1 LAEEAETLM
10 LENGRAWF
18 LVADGRRARVFIEER
33 RGAALQ
39 TPDGWDLEIEDEDM
53 YEPQDR
59 RPRNS
64 NSVGAGK
71 HAVGNDQSLH
81 EAEEENFLKR
91 LASRL
96 SEAEK
101 RKQFDHLVIAAP
113 PRALGTLR
121 GLLPNAVRSRVRAET
136 PKDIIDEDEPKLR
149 ERLRE
154 LLR

>member
-1 LAEEAETLM
+1 M
-10 LENGRAWF
+10 LENGKAWF
-18 LVADGRRARVFIEER
+18 LIADGRRARVFVEER
-33 RGAALQ
+33 RGALLQ
-39 TPDGWDLEIEDEDM
+39 APDDWNIGIEEEDM

-64 NSVGAGK
+64 NSVGGAK
-71 HAVGNDQSLH
+71 HAVGADQSLH

-91 LASRL
+91 LAGRL
-96 SEAEK
+96 GEAEK
-101 RKQFDHLVIAAP
+101 RRQFDHLVIAAP

-121 GLLPNAVRSRVRAET
+121 GYLPNAVRSRVRAET
-136 PKDIIDEDEPKLR
+136 PKDILGEDEPKLR

>member
-1 LAEEAETLM
+1 M
-10 LENGRAWF
+10 LDNGKAWF
-18 LVADGRRARVFIEER
+18 LIADGRRARVFIEQR

-39 TPDGWDLEIEDEDM
+39 APDEWDLEIADEDK

-64 NSVGAGK
+64 NSVGGAK
-71 HAVGNDQSLH
+71 HAVGADQSLH
-81 EAEEENFLKR
+81 DAEEDNFLKR

-96 SEAEK
+96 GEAEK

-121 GLLPNAVRSRVRAET
+121 GYLPNAVRSRVRAET
-136 PKDIIDEDEPKLR
+136 PKDILDEDEPKLR